1 MAIPK
6 KRKKLD
12 PVDGSPESTEVKEKD
27 TISLVTESIPSIKP
41 SETVAKIEDV
51 EVQPKKKAPSRARKK
66 HTEADV
72 DKAFEVME
80 KLSPNVET
88 DGKQLQIVRKVYT
101 KEEAGLHICFTVD
114 AIQLSDFLQ
123 KLENS
128 KEEVKDYLEFDIT
141 IPYPW
146 NWPIFNDLAK
156 IVISNLKDMKI
167 IK

>member
-12 PVDGSPESTEVKEKD
+12 PVEGASENTEVKDKD
-27 TISLVTESIPSIKP
+27 VLSSVVEDIPSIKP
-41 SETVAKIEDV
+41 SEIVAKIEDA
-51 EVQPKKKAPSRARKK
+51 EVQPKKKTPSRARKK

-80 KLSPNVET
+80 KLTPSVEAE
-88 DGKQLQIVRKVYT
+88 GKQLQIVRKVYT
-101 KEEAGLHICFTVD
+101 KEEAGLHICFTID
-114 AIQLSDFLQ
+114 AVQLNDFLQ